1 MISQFDVL
9 QQEFYMLKIALG
21 CRIVLIA
28 VMFSPGST
36 WSLDKNTPET
46 ITISAD
52 EAYEDI
58 RPGTLHFK
66 GHFVMQSLEWR
77 LESSHATVFGR
88 LDRPDRVILKGVP
101 ARFLSTL
108 DDDQKQLFVEAEAGE
123 MEYLRTTNMLQ
134 LTGGAFLKL
143 EDEEIRSKVIKY
155 DIGTKR
161 YWAGGVDGVM
171 IEVLPVD

>member
-77 LESSHATVFGR
+77 LESSQATVFGR
-88 LDRPDRVILKGVP
+88 LDRPDRVILKVVP
-101 ARFLSTL
+101 PPFLSTL
-108 DDDQKQLFVEAEAGE
+108 EDDQKQ
-123 MEYLRTTNMLQ
+123 
-134 LTGGAFLKL
+134 
-143 EDEEIRSKVIKY
+143 
-155 DIGTKR
+155 
-161 YWAGGVDGVM
+161 
-171 IEVLPVD
+171 